1 MGSLD
6 TNAKITV
13 LRGALTQA
21 QDLFTQYR
29 QVIGTNAGGITN
41 MEVLTSQQSALKS
54 ELNSLTATADT
65 LNTEFEDRMGD
76 APKGTGI
83 STRQDWILA
92 SFFISYAFA
101 SLVVIIYI
109 LRYSTKKWQGVL
121 IVVIV
126 SVILGIMTAGIIKR
140 LA

>member
-29 QVIGTNAGGITN
+29 QVIGSNAGGITN
-41 MEVLTSQQSALKS
+41 MGVLKSQQMALNS
-54 ELNSLTATADT
+54 ELKSLTATADT
-65 LNTEFEDRMGD
+65 LNTEFQDRNGS
-76 APKGTGI
+76 APKGTGF
-83 STRQDWILA
+83 STKQDWILA

-101 SLVVIIYI
+101 PLVVIIYI
-109 LRYSTKKWQGVL
+109 LRYSTKKLQGIL

-126 SVILGIMTAGIIKR
+126 SIVLGIMMAGIIKR